1 MLSSSGVSGVCAG
14 HLIQHTHTASST
26 VAYSHDIEQRRM
38 CSGPMK
44 HGYCFPVIIIDFILQ
59 FLLRKAA
66 SLKFKLS
73 SDIYSYENKGKPKI
87 YEAKIVLLVYCR
99 NNILMQIFLLLIHHK
114 FLGHPFTRL
123 SGLMSLDSR
132 MTRCPTC
139 GPHLI
144 YQDKYPI
151 FWLALVNFDF
161 TRTDVEW

>member
-73 SDIYSYENKGKPKI
+73 SDIYSSVI
-87 YEAKIVLLVYCR
+87 F
-99 NNILMQIFLLLIHHK
+99 ILMKIK
-114 FLGHPFTRL
+114 GSPKYMRPKL
-123 SGLMSLDSR
+123 S
-132 MTRCPTC
+132 
-139 GPHLI
+139 
-144 YQDKYPI
+144 Y
-151 FWLALVNFDF
+151 
-161 TRTDVEW
+161 